1 MIILR
6 RVLRVNDH
14 GLHKKKGTKEP
25 SPRFYP
31 RFYCKTIRS
40 NAGAF
45 IAPS

>member
-25 SPRFYP
+25 SPRFY
-31 RFYCKTIRS
+31 CKTIRS